1 MKSSTKTA
9 LALVVGAVALV
20 MASSATTA
28 VATRLI
34 TGNDIANGSITGADI
49 AKGSVKGNR
58 IEKGSV
64 QLRHLDRDSIRAGHA
79 HASRKPIII
88 ASGGGLPTR
97 TGRDSNRGVNLTN
110 GVNTAVATVS
120 NLAPGTYLL
129 IATGEIGLMPGS
141 YSGKYYQNQG
151 YCSLGS
157 ASTTA
162 ITQSYAAPAPYDQWY
177 NTTIAMSRV
186 VTLTAGGSL
195 SAACK
200 LMLSTPSPPT
210 GIVGAA
216 NVDLTAIP
224 LTTYSAG

>member
-9 LALVVGAVALV
+9 VALVAGAVMLV

-58 IEKGSV
+58 IAKGSV
-64 QLRHLDRDSIRAGHA
+64 QLHHLNRDSIRAGHA
-79 HASRKPIII
+79 HASKDPIII
-88 ASGGGLPTR
+88 ASGGGIPTR
-97 TGRDSNRGVNLTN
+97 PRDSSRSVNLTN

-129 IATGEIGLMPGS
+129 IATGEIGLAPGS
-141 YSGKYYQNQG
+141 YNSKWYPNQG

-162 ITQSYAAPAPYDQWY
+162 VTQIYAAPAPYDQWY

-186 VTLTAGGSL
+186 VTLSGSGSL
-195 SAACK
+195 SASCK
-200 LMLSTPSPPT
+200 LSISTPSPPT
-210 GIVGAA
+210 GYVGLA